1 MAGMLDIKKKSP
13 PPAPLPRSWRRAIQ
27 HLDHALAQNQV
38 CDNSEKIDLIG
49 KQLFGDLWT
58 PRESNEN

>member
-1 MAGMLDIKKKSP
+1 MIDLKKPSP
-13 PPAPLPRSWRRAIQ
+13 PPVLLPKPWRRALQ

-49 KQLFGDLWT
+49 RQLFGDLWT
-58 PRESNEN
+58 PRNSQSNE